1 MHRLLEV
8 ICMDRIGFLGCGN
21 MGSAIARALSLKF
34 DSVKLFFYDTDNKKS
49 SVLAE
54 ELSGKVLNTAVEVVT
69 QTDITIL
76 AVKPQILPSIYPILA
91 AAKKDHQFISI
102 AAGVTIE
109 TLCSGLNSK
118 KIVRFMPNIAA
129 SVSSAVTAVAVSPE
143 SDIEFVHKAQ
153 EIAEACGTYYPLDE
167 SLFPAFIGISGSA
180 IAFFYQFLHAVAMGG
195 TLEGIPYPQ
204 SISIASETFSGA
216 LDLMKKTGT
225 KPQELITSVSSAAGT
240 TIEGLL
246 ALENGGFNAAVMQ
259 AVRAASQK
267 AVYLEEKKA

>member
-1 MHRLLEV
+1 
-8 ICMDRIGFLGCGN
+8 MDRIGFVGCGN
-21 MGSAIARALSLKF
+21 MGSAIARALFAKS
-34 DSVKLFFYDTDNKKS
+34 DTVKLFFYDTDSQRS
-49 SVLAE
+49 SALAA
-54 ELSGKVLNTAVEVVT
+54 ELSGHALNTAVEIVT

-76 AVKPQILPSIYPILA
+76 AVKPQILPAIYPSLA
-91 AAKKDHQFISI
+91 AAKKDHPYISI
-102 AAGVTIE
+102 AAGVTID
-109 TLCSGLNSK
+109 TLSKGLDSK
-118 KIVRFMPNIAA
+118 KIIRFMPNIAA
-129 SVSSAVTAVAVSPE
+129 SVSKAVTAAAASPE
-143 SDIEFVHKAQ
+143 ADAGFVQKAQ
-153 EIAEACGTYYPLDE
+153 EIAEACGTFYPLDE

-195 TLEGIPYPQ
+195 TLEGIPYQQ

-216 LDLMKKTGT
+216 LELMKITGT
-225 KPQELITSVSSAAGT
+225 KPQELVTSVSSAAGT